1 MHPQQALEIAPRDRL
16 RRHSRPA
23 PSGIPWGL
31 ASVLS
36 LCLAACSDSAPDPT
50 HEEPHPGASQSRA
63 TPADVPARADVP
75 AKGEKEAAMESM
87 DEDPAADQ
95 TSVPILEKTVQVG
108 AAKIHYLE
116 AGPRLGLP
124 VVFMH
129 GSRFQAQTWRELG
142 TLQLVA
148 ERGLRAIAF
157 DLPGGEGKSPAAEFS
172 IEQLVAQFC
181 AALALQRPVI
191 VSPSMSGR
199 LAIPAIAR
207 NPELFRA
214 WVPIAPAGM
223 QAYLEDL
230 SELAIPTLIVWGE
243 EDRVFPVE
251 GARELASRLVRSESL
266 ILKGAS
272 HTCYLEQPETFHKR
286 LLEFLSEIE

>member
-1 MHPQQALEIAPRDRL
+1 M
-16 RRHSRPA
+16 RPA
-23 PSGIPWGL
+23 PIGVAFGL
-31 ASVLS
+31 ALVLAA
-36 LCLAACSDSAPDPT
+36 CLPACSDSAPNSPPEKPT
-50 HEEPHPGASQSRA
+50 STPSQSRA
-63 TPADVPARADVP
+63 GLGDVSVTIE
-75 AKGEKEAAMESM
+75 KGAAMESM
-87 DEDPAADQ
+87 DEGSTADQ
-95 TSVPILEKTVQVG
+95 ASAPILEKSVQVG

-116 AGPRLGLP
+116 AGPRLGVP

-129 GSRFQAQTWRELG
+129 GSRFQAETWRELG

-148 ERGLRAIAF
+148 ARGLRAIAF

-181 AALALQRPVI
+181 AALALQRPII

-199 LAIPAIAR
+199 LALPAITR
-207 NPELFRA
+207 NPERFRA

-223 QAYLEDL
+223 EAFLEPL

-243 EDRVFPVE
+243 KDRVFPVE
-251 GARELASRLVRSESL
+251 GARKLASRLVRSESL

-272 HTCYLEQPETFHKR
+272 HTCYLEQPETFHER
-286 LLEFLSEIE
+286 LLEFLTEIE